1 MKKII
6 TFLFTICTVWAS
18 FSQTRQITGVIK
30 DADTQESLPGVSI
43 IIKGTTTGSISDY
56 EGKYS
61 ISAST
66 GDILEF
72 SFVGYITESVEIV
85 AQTTVDMTLV
95 PDIMDLDEV
104 VVIGYGVQKKSL
116 VTGAISKVNSEQ
128 LEQNQVRIEQA
139 LQGKVAGVNIM
150 QESGSPGAG
159 LTMRI
164 RGTGTNKNAN
174 PLFIVD
180 GMRTGGIE
188 YLNPNDIESVEILKD
203 AASAAIY
210 GSEGANGVVLVT
222 TKKGKNGASVVSY
235 SGNYGIQE
243 ARNIPSVLNAQQY
256 ATYYRE
262 GLRHE
267 ILSKY
272 QGINIPEAMINR
284 LINSSYPFHQ
294 DSVGEGTNWLNQIFS
309 VAPVQDHNIS
319 VTGGN
324 ENTSIFLSGSYFN
337 QQGIVGGDKANFD
350 RYTTRL
356 NAEHKANNWLKVGA
370 RVSYT
375 HIKKLDIDENNE
387 YGGVIAN
394 AMNIDPLTPVYY
406 SDTTQLPSKYINQI
420 RANFPDIENSS
431 LKAPGNKGY
440 YGMSPYVQN
449 EIKNPI
455 AQMDNK
461 HSYWMQDKIMAGF
474 DATIEPLKGLK
485 IKTIYDIDLA
495 YGTSRYWNPRNYY
508 HSILYSYTSNT
519 GQYNERHFTWQWENT
534 ATYTKQIGQ
543 HFISGLI
550 GTTANDYSFN
560 CLSGFGE
567 GLQEESWDFAVLD
580 AVLSDSTKAAAQGG
594 SRNYD
599 NRLLSYFGR
608 AQYNYAEKYMLD
620 LTLRSDASSKLSY
633 ENRTKYFPSMS
644 IGWVVSNEDFWNS
657 SMLNFLKVRYSWG
670 QNGSARSLGTFE
682 YVSTIATT
690 AESSY
695 YLSGGTRLAGAEP
708 TALSNSALVWE
719 TSQQSDL
726 GFDLRM
732 FDSRLA
738 FTTDLYVKK
747 TIDLITRA
755 NFPEYVGNNKPNANA
770 GEVTNKGVE
779 MELSFKNKV
788 NNFDY
793 NFGFNAAYNKNKV
806 TSLNAPIL
814 GINLGS
820 SGTVN
825 RMDQGLPIWYFYG
838 YQANGIF
845 NSFDEINTYVKD
857 GVKIQPDAIPGDV
870 KFVDIN
876 NDGAITADDKTMI
889 GSPHPDW
896 TFGFTANAAYKGFD
910 FTVAFQGVYGNE
922 IYYGAYRNDV
932 TNNNKPTFLY
942 DNAWTPT
949 NQSQKFPRYT
959 INDNNNNFEHSS
971 LFIFDGSFLRMQNI
985 ELGYSLDKKW
995 LNIVKIQKL
1004 RVYVSGRNMFVLSDY
1019 PGGDPEVGNSSG
1031 GDDKISIGIDRGM
1044 YPRPRV
1050 ISFGLNITI

>member
-6 TFLFTICTVWAS
+6 TLLFTICTVWAS

-284 LINSSYPFHQ
+284 LINTSYPFHQ

-770 GEVTNKGVE
+770 GEVTNKGIE

-845 NSFDEINTYVKD
+845 NSFDEIKTYVKD

-949 NQSQKFPRYT
+949 SQSQKFPRYT